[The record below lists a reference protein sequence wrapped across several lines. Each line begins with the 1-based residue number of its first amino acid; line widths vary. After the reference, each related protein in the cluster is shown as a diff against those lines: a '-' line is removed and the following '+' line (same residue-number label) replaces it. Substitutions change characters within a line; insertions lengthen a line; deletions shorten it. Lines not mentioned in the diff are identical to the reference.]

1 MYYCCTR
8 RCHCTCLAVL
18 VLWHFMTSERL
29 KVLYTLKI
37 IGTDVF
43 LPYLSF
49 YLFILNVSLIYW
61 GFIFDLFPG
70 PFLSY
75 YVINM
80 KINNYTIICIGMYIY
95 MRSLTKSFVICFLFK
110 HLSNNS
116 TLVTDSIDHIISIII
131 NYITSLEFLMRRLMK
146 ENT

>member
-1 MYYCCTR
+1 MPCCVGCVTFYDVRKIGSTLYIKNHWHR
-8 RCHCTCLAVL
+8 RFSTIPL
-18 VLWHFMTSERL
+18 
-29 KVLYTLKI
+29 
-37 IGTDVF
+37 F
-43 LPYLSF
+43 LLS
-49 YLFILNVSLIYW
+49 VSLIYW

-116 TLVTDSIDHIISIII
+116 TLVSDSIDRIISIII
-131 NYITSLEFLMRRLMK
+131 NYSTSIEFLMRCL
-146 ENT
+146 ETIHTVQYIIIDIWFD